1 MNCFLGHLHDG
12 DIATVEDTVRYCT
25 FFSCQCNGCSIV
37 VGIRNMWLDKVKYGV
52 AFEPNKCFTERLDE
66 LDELLYKVTQR
77 SDWSR
82 GSKTWHCGNC
92 VANRYQY
99 DVGSR
104 QYLKLHRP
112 KLDTSIIH
120 YSKEALERN
129 SPNRPVSFK
138 YKDQLYEYNKMKL
151 AINGCPKFCDNRLS
165 SFQTCLLFQTL
176 AITGILPLQCYE
188 YSEVDEGKGPYSLIR
203 NVYNSE
209 ILSNIK
215 ESKKCRRKVST
226 NQKEDSDYVP
236 FLPVTVGT
244 EVNRQFILIKK
255 ALSGKGQ
262 TRMAIPGI
270 THEFLENVLCKISG
284 YLKTPLLPGMAAK
297 GKSVS
302 DYAKRSSIIRQLLT
316 EENHERL
323 HQIIK
328 TSTDLTASIKS
339 IKWDYHYYDNGM
351 KKISNLYRV
360 RPTTKKSGPVLEV
373 RCSNSSAT
381 LSFHVVYTGHDFKV
395 DHSGL
400 QSVYILLYGSSL

>member
-188 YSEVDEGKGPYSLIR
+188 YSEVDERKGPYSLIR
-203 NVYNSE
+203 NVYNSQ

-215 ESKKCRRKVST
+215 ETKARLKVRT
-226 NQKEDSDYVP
+226 NKNEDAEDVP
-236 FLPVTVGT
+236 YSPVTVIT
-244 EVNRQFILIKK
+244 EVNRQFIQIKL
-255 ALSGKGQ
+255 ALSGKGKS
-262 TRMAIPGI
+262 RMAIPGI
-270 THEFLENVLCKISG
+270 SHEYLENVLCKISG
-284 YLKTPLLPGMAAK
+284 YLKTTLEPSAAEK
-297 GKSVS
+297 GHSAS
-302 DYAKRSSIIRQLLT
+302 DYAKRSSIIRELLF
-316 EENHERL
+316 EENHVRL
-323 HQIIK
+323 HRIIK
-328 TSTDLTASIKS
+328 TNTDVTTCA
-339 IKWDYHYYDNGM
+339 KWDYHFYDNGM

-360 RPTTKKSGPVLEV
+360 RPTTKQSGPVLEV
-373 RCSNSSAT
+373 RCSNSSAS
-381 LSFHVVYTGHDFKV
+381 LPFRVVYNCDDLKV
-395 DHSGL
+395 DDSGL
-400 QSVYILLYGSSL
+400 QSVYILLYGSSVL